1 VDVTQSFSAAL
12 GLILGGDPAFLAIV
26 GLSLALGLDS
36 GQAAGS
42 AAQMM
47 SYPYQVPTAGWLE
60 MVTIR

>member
-1 VDVTQSFSAAL
+1 VA
-12 GLILGGDPAFLAIV
+12 AIV